1 MLGHLAA
8 PKITGDTIPASLS
21 KPLIDLLRNEV
32 GFNGIVITDAMR
44 MDAIVDD
51 YYSDEAA
58 ILAVQAGVDI
68 ILMPNNFKKASTGV
82 INAVKDGTIS
92 EVRINQSV
100 LKILQKKIDNGIIK

>member
-1 MLGHLAA
+1 
-8 PKITGDTIPASLS
+8 
-21 KPLIDLLRNEV
+21 
-32 GFNGIVITDAMR
+32 MR

-68 ILMPNNFKKASTGV
+68 ILLPNNFKKASTGV
-82 INAVKDGTIS
+82 INAVNDGTIS
-92 EVRINQSV
+92 EERINQSV